1 MGLNFQTCTIINKNV
16 DIDSNVKGATLFEGK
31 DNTLRIKRDFVFEKA
46 NVLAIRKA
54 EGHKATACK
63 AVIDFEKVLA
73 DLTFEA
79 GEKNKYCRLDI
90 YLGVEGAEPF
100 IYSTPWVQKGLPFWV
115 EFTVKKPAGGSMT
128 KEEAAAVAKDVA
140 DAIKK
145 NHLFVIDKDLMT
157 VSVEGA
163 VMTLTGNTEYQRF
176 KNITVHTFKST
187 DDYTEVLAELVKMKG
202 DTAASDK
209 AIYESVRGT
218 NSFGTY
224 THIVKDL
231 RLPTAANYQWT
242 RIRQAETPVV
252 GAIYNQYIIEYCA
265 PASNHGFQAVGE
277 RLNSHTTH
285 VFWVNND
292 IKSDWEAALAV
303 IDPDGNGTI
312 DAENKSSELE
322 A

>member
-16 DIDSNVKGATLFEGK
+16 DIDSNVEGAELFKAEGDVLK
-31 DNTLRIKRDFVFEKA
+31 IKRDFIFEKA

-54 EGHKATACK
+54 EGHEATACE
-63 AVIDFEKVLA
+63 AVIDFKKVLA

-100 IYSTPWVQKGLPFWV
+100 IYSTPMVQKGLPFWV
-115 EFTVKKPAGGSMT
+115 EFTVKKPAGDSMT
-128 KEEAAAVAKDVA
+128 PEEAAVVAKDVA

-157 VSVEGA
+157 VSVNSA

-176 KNITVHTFKST
+176 KNITVHTFNST
-187 DDYTEVLAELVKMKG
+187 DDYTEVLAELVKIKDG
-202 DTAASDK
+202 EAATTE
-209 AIYESVRGT
+209 AIYESERGT

-242 RIRQAETPVV
+242 RLRQAETPII
-252 GAIYNQYIIEYCA
+252 GATYNQYIIEYCA
-265 PASNHGFQAVGE
+265 PAANDGLQAVGQ
-277 RLNSHTTH
+277 RMNSHTTH
-285 VFWVNND
+285 VFWVNKD
-292 IKSDWEAALAV
+292 IVSYWELALAA
-303 IDPDGNGTI
+303 IDPDGEPLK
-312 DAENKSSELE
+312 DENLAPVELDV
-322 A
+322 

>member
-1 MGLNFQTCTIINKNV
+1 MGLNFQTCTIINKKV
-16 DIDSNVKGATLFEGK
+16 DIDSNVEGVELFKAEGDVLK
-31 DNTLRIKRDFVFEKA
+31 IKRDFIFEKA

-54 EGHKATACK
+54 EGHEATACE
-63 AVIDFEKVLA
+63 AVIDFKKVLA

-100 IYSTPWVQKGLPFWV
+100 IYSTPMVQKGLPFWV
-115 EFTVKKPAGGSMT
+115 EFTVKKPAGDSMT
-128 KEEAAAVAKDVA
+128 PEEAAVVAKDVA

-157 VSVEGA
+157 VSVNSA

-176 KNITVHTFKST
+176 KNITVHTFNST
-187 DDYTEVLAELVKMKG
+187 DDYTEVLAELVKIKDG
-202 DTAASDK
+202 EAATTE
-209 AIYESVRGT
+209 AIYESERGT

-242 RIRQAETPVV
+242 RLRQAETPII
-252 GAIYNQYIIEYCA
+252 GATYNQYIIEYCA
-265 PASNHGFQAVGE
+265 PAANDGLQAVGQ
-277 RLNSHTTH
+277 RMNSHTTH
-285 VFWVNND
+285 VFWVNKD
-292 IKSDWEAALAV
+292 IVSYWELALAA
-303 IDPDGNGTI
+303 IDPDGEPLK
-312 DAENKSSELE
+312 DENLAPVELDV
-322 A
+322 

>member
-16 DIDSNVKGATLFEGK
+16 DVDSNVKENVLFEAKG
-31 DNTLRIKRDFVFEKA
+31 NTLKIKRDFTFDKA
-46 NVLAIRKA
+46 NVLAIRKT
-54 EGHKATACK
+54 EGHKATACE
-63 AVIDFEKVLA
+63 AVIDFQKVLA

-90 YLGVEGAEPF
+90 YLGIEGAEPF

-115 EFTVKKPAGGSMT
+115 EFTVKKPAGSSMT
-128 KEEAAAVAKDVA
+128 LEEATAVAKDVA

-145 NHLFVIDKDLMT
+145 NNLFVIDKDLMT
-157 VSVEGA
+157 VSLSGA
-163 VMTLTGNTEYQRF
+163 KMTLTGNTEYQRF
-176 KNITVHTFKST
+176 RNIAIHTFTST
-187 DDYTEVLAELVKMKG
+187 DDYTEVLAELVKIKDG
-202 DTAASDK
+202 NVASTE

-242 RIRQAETPVV
+242 HIRQSETPIV
-252 GAIYNQYIIEYCA
+252 GAIYDQYIIEYCA

-285 VFWVNND
+285 VFWVNKD
-292 IKSDWEAALAV
+292 VVGKWEEALAA
-303 IDPDGNGTI
+303 IDPDGDTLTEENLAP
-312 DAENKSSELE
+312 AELDV
-322 A
+322 